1 MVRCKNLQ
9 PAKTI
14 NKKYN
19 YLKYNKKIK
28 IIMLLNNWHE
38 GCV

>member
-1 MVRCKNLQ
+1 VHCKNLQ

-14 NKKYN
+14 NKKSK
-19 YLKYNKKIK
+19 YLKYKKKIK
-28 IIMLLNNWHE
+28 TIMLFNNWHE